1 VKWPGIHLEQDWG
14 LLQWQ
19 GGVYAAWE
27 DIVAAQGVE
36 AEGSVGNIWRTTMLD
51 PNIAGVKDLHWAY
64 GTSSSP
70 PRRAITGDKW
80 VWMEELYRDWARRQ
94 FGPEVAGEAAAILA
108 DYDGQVPTPTGWTE
122 WGPGE
127 VLPSSRPWRRVHRE
141 YAFVEE
147 FEALRSDVVGAANLE
162 RFDYWLKTLQLLR
175 EMAEFGTVRGDFER
189 MMRRNRHERA
199 LEEMIELAR
208 LHERITTLQLERA
221 RNASDTGEIIQ
232 FQLVNW
238 KATILDRYE
247 DELRRGLGRPIPP
260 EAYPTSEYRGEPRV
274 FVAPARTSVRE
285 GETLSITATVLGV
298 DAVPRVH
305 LRPLGETRFE
315 ELAMRQ
321 VAEAVYTVE
330 VPPQAGDFE
339 YHVSVTGGGESLVW
353 PVTAPERNHTVIV
366 AP

>member
-1 VKWPGIHLEQDWG
+1 
-14 LLQWQ
+14 
-19 GGVYAAWE
+19 
-27 DIVAAQGVE
+27 
-36 AEGSVGNIWRTTMLD
+36 
-51 PNIAGVKDLHWAY
+51 
-64 GTSSSP
+64 
-70 PRRAITGDKW
+70 
-80 VWMEELYRDWARRQ
+80 
-94 FGPEVAGEAAAILA
+94 
-108 DYDGQVPTPTGWTE
+108 
-122 WGPGE
+122 
-127 VLPSSRPWRRVHRE
+127 
-141 YAFVEE
+141 
-147 FEALRSDVVGAANLE
+147 
-162 RFDYWLKTLQLLR
+162 
-175 EMAEFGTVRGDFER
+175 
-189 MMRRNRHERA
+189 
-199 LEEMIELAR
+199 MIELAR